1 MNIVGTFLPVA
12 EELIGN
18 VFPTPITYIRNNGGE
33 YDPATGDVTAN
44 STAFA
49 INAGVLSSGR
59 SEQGGVGEDHE
70 LRLWIHHG
78 AAGLPH
84 LPTTA
89 DQVEYGG
96 LTWKVT
102 TIDPTYRSDALI
114 ASKITARHQ

>member
-1 MNIVGTFLPVA
+1 MNIVGTFLPVG
-12 EELIGN
+12 EELIDS
-18 VFPTPITYIRNNGGE
+18 VFPTPITYIRNNGAA

-44 STAFA
+44 STAFT

-59 SEQGGVGEDHE
+59 TEQGGVGEDHE

-102 TIDPTYRSDALI
+102 AIDPTYRSDSLI